1 MFLRV
6 NFNNGVIMYMV
17 HFTNYKNVF
26 YVRAI
31 NEGDAWLK
39 AVTVSGLKDAQ
50 GYVELLALR
59 KV

>member
-1 MFLRV
+1 
-6 NFNNGVIMYMV
+6 MYMV